1 MAARNLFT
9 PELIS
14 YAQRTQATYGVY
26 ASCCLA
32 AAFVETTCGTNGSI
46 FPHTNNYF
54 NIKKGSWKGAT
65 YRGYRVYATRL
76 ESFLDFGR
84 LLTTPAYARLTAG
97 TTNVFSY
104 IDAYAE
110 RYAPRSD
117 GNYDYAGK
125 MKRTI
130 TKYNLTQYDSA
141 YGGAVSYTGDTITV
155 TTLTGEDAEVHV
167 WHAESPTTISQWGLL
182 RYFESVDS
190 PSYGADRASKLLQLY
205 NHKQRQIKVT
215 DAFGDA
221 TVRAGTLIPVKL
233 DFGDMEANNYLMV
246 EKVTHKFSNG
256 GHTMDLT
263 LEGWWSD

>member
-1 MAARNLFT
+1 MAGGHLFT

-14 YAQRTQATYGVY
+14 YAQKTQATYGVY

-46 FPHTNNYF
+46 FPHSNNYF
-54 NIKKGSWKGAT
+54 NIKKGSWTGPT
-65 YRGYRVYATRL
+65 YRGYRVYSTKL

-84 LLTTPAYARLTAG
+84 LLTSSAYARLTKG
-97 TTNVFSY
+97 TTNVFAY

-117 GNYDYAGK
+117 GNVDYAGK

-130 TKYNLTQYDSA
+130 TKYNLTQYDDASA
-141 YGGAVSYTGDTITV
+141 GTFTYSGDTFTV
-155 TTLTGEDAEVHV
+155 TTLTGPEAEVHV
-167 WHAESPTTISQWGLL
+167 WHAESPTTISKWGLL
-182 RYFESVDS
+182 RYFKEVDS
-190 PSYGADRASKLLQLY
+190 AYGGADQASKLLQLH
-205 NHKQRQIKVT
+205 NRKQRQIKVK

-221 TVRAGTLIPVKL
+221 TIRAGALLPVRM
-233 DFGDMEANNYLMV
+233 DFGDMETNNYLMV
-246 EKVTHKFSNG
+246 EKVTHRFSNA

-263 LEGWWSD
+263 LEGWWND